1 MKIEIV
7 KATLLEFYQT
17 FIRYKYKIDIDI
29 NIDLCLDFLISYLC
43 SEKCC
48 NLNIVSIYF
57 IQLIRLVSV
66 FDYC

>member
-29 NIDLCLDFLISYLC
+29 NIDLLCLDFLISYL
-43 SEKCC
+43 
-48 NLNIVSIYF
+48 
-57 IQLIRLVSV
+57 
-66 FDYC
+66 